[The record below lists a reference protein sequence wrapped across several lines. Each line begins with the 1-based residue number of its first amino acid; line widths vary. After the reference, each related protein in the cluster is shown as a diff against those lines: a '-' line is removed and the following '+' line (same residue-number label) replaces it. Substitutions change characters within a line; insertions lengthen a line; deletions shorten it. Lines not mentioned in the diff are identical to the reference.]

1 MHSSSANISGSSA
14 NVPEQKPIGGKSAG
28 ESRDELKEAHNIDA
42 LAPNHRLKNA
52 IRFLNVPV
60 CISAS
65 LLLFYTYAFVASLRG
80 RWFHP
85 LWTTDDATQQTFP
98 LFDALY
104 PGRFSDDLISE
115 VMRGCLPPV
124 HYWLSFITTVATRD
138 PIMTG
143 HCIMLVQ
150 VGLAVAFLFMA
161 VRRFSNNAIVPGL
174 LSVLWLLHSRNT
186 MQRMTGGLPRGWTP
200 AIFSAFLYFAAT
212 RNHWGCLSVILLG
225 SMLNPPGALIV
236 GVAYGFLLLWRCV
249 SSEGEERRRA
259 QKVLLQSIALV
270 PLFVFVALLVVQ
282 RPAHIGQMVSF
293 AEASKMPE
301 FQKPFGRFP
310 FLPLRSVVAEYKI
323 FGLQAFIGRLYRPPM
338 FLREIMW
345 WAVPSSL
352 LLIVGLGAL
361 RKRVVI
367 PAELVVFGLAA
378 SCTYSV
384 SRLIAFRLFVPD
396 RHLQI
401 PMVIFLIGAFCVG
414 IWRLFVKGN
423 CLESSESFEK
433 REKKESLRNCWAAM
447 LGFFALGSVV
457 YLCSGSGLKGDAN
470 FNYYFYK
477 RGKMYEWLRDNTPTD
492 SLIACHPTHCDGM
505 QLFAVRRAL
514 VTTETSHPFYP
525 RYNLEM
531 RRRSELSL
539 RAHYATSLEELVTL
553 LAPEGVTH
561 FVFRRE
567 DFRPEKLSKATY
579 FPPLDTVVKELTSR
593 DNEQLLFYSL
603 PRKGLDKETYPFVVF
618 VDKTSIIV
626 DIKALTSYLRS
637 RGWTPPQ
644 EPIRASMDRHRERRG
659 GYPVIVAKMLKDRKL
674 PS

>member
-1 MHSSSANISGSSA
+1 
-14 NVPEQKPIGGKSAG
+14 
-28 ESRDELKEAHNIDA
+28 
-42 LAPNHRLKNA
+42 
-52 IRFLNVPV
+52 
-60 CISAS
+60 
-65 LLLFYTYAFVASLRG
+65 
-80 RWFHP
+80 
-85 LWTTDDATQQTFP
+85 
-98 LFDALY
+98 
-104 PGRFSDDLISE
+104 
-115 VMRGCLPPV
+115 
-124 HYWLSFITTVATRD
+124 
-138 PIMTG
+138 
-143 HCIMLVQ
+143 
-150 VGLAVAFLFMA
+150 
-161 VRRFSNNAIVPGL
+161 
-174 LSVLWLLHSRNT
+174 
-186 MQRMTGGLPRGWTP
+186 
-200 AIFSAFLYFAAT
+200 
-212 RNHWGCLSVILLG
+212 
-225 SMLNPPGALIV
+225 
-236 GVAYGFLLLWRCV
+236 
-249 SSEGEERRRA
+249 
-259 QKVLLQSIALV
+259 
-270 PLFVFVALLVVQ
+270 
-282 RPAHIGQMVSF
+282 
-293 AEASKMPE
+293 
-301 FQKPFGRFP
+301 
-310 FLPLRSVVAEYKI
+310 
-323 FGLQAFIGRLYRPPM
+323 
-338 FLREIMW
+338 
-345 WAVPSSL
+345 
-352 LLIVGLGAL
+352 
-361 RKRVVI
+361 
-367 PAELVVFGLAA
+367 
-378 SCTYSV
+378 
-384 SRLIAFRLFVPD
+384 
-396 RHLQI
+396 
-401 PMVIFLIGAFCVG
+401 
-414 IWRLFVKGN
+414 
-423 CLESSESFEK
+423 
-433 REKKESLRNCWAAM
+433 M

-603 PRKGLDKETYPFVVF
+603 PRKGLDKETHPFVVF